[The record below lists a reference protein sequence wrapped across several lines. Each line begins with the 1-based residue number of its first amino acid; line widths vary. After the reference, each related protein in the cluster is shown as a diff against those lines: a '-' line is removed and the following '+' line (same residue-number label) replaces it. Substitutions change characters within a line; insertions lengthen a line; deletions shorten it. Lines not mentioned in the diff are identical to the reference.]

1 MTTAT
6 ILLAEDNALTRD
18 FMARSLR
25 AAGHDVLEADGLAA
39 ARRIVESR
47 SFDVAVIDLCLGDGD
62 GRELLDQL
70 RELAPEV
77 PVIVATSTDTA
88 ASAVELIRRGAYDYM
103 VKPVPNADLLRMA
116 ERGVELSRARRAINA
131 LHDARLRESSGWDIG
146 ETTRMRQTEQ
156 TVRRFA
162 PTDAG
167 ILIQGESGTGKEA
180 VARALHD
187 LSERAKGPFVAI
199 NCAAVPAQLLESE
212 VFGHEKGSFTGAVDR
227 RKGMLEL
234 AHGGT
239 LFLDEVA
246 TMSLEMQAKLLR
258 ALQEFSFRRV
268 GGQLELNVDV
278 RVVSATNRSLLD
290 AIATGEFRDDLY
302 YRLCVMT
309 VDLPPLR
316 ERVVDIP
323 FFIQKFIGELRAKT
337 GSSVTGITE
346 TALWAMCRYGW
357 PGNIRQL
364 RNTVERAMIF
374 ATGEE
379 RIDLPHLPTELL
391 NSGPQEARRNGGDAA
406 GATPAPP
413 APPSSP
419 PPADA
424 AAAGRALVLPGD
436 LPERGFDMKATIAQW
451 EREWVAQALTRT
463 GGNQSA
469 AARLLGLTRDELR
482 YRVDK
487 FVLEPAA

>member
-1 MTTAT
+1 MTTPT
-6 ILLAEDNALTRD
+6 ILVAEDNALSRD
-18 FMARSLR
+18 FMVRALR
-25 AAGHDVLEADGLAA
+25 ANHYEVVEADGLAA
-39 ARRIVESR
+39 ARGIVESR
-47 SFDVAVIDLCLGDGD
+47 ILDLAFIDLCLGDGD
-62 GRELLDQL
+62 GRDLLDQL
-70 RELAPEV
+70 RLLAPEV
-77 PVIVATSTDTA
+77 PVIVCTSTDTA

-103 VKPVPNADLLRMA
+103 VKPVPPSDLLRMA
-116 ERGVELSRARRAINA
+116 ARGVELSQARRAINA
-131 LHDARLRESSGWDIG
+131 FHDARLRESNGWDIG
-146 ETTRMRQTEQ
+146 ETNRMRQVEQ
-156 TVRRFA
+156 TVKRFA

-180 VARALHD
+180 VARALHEC
-187 LSERAKGPFVAI
+187 SERAKGPFVAI

-212 VFGHEKGSFTGAVDR
+212 VFGHERGSFTGAIDR

-268 GGQLELNVDV
+268 GGMVELNVDV
-278 RVVSATNRSLLD
+278 RVVSASNRSLRE
-290 AIATGEFRDDLY
+290 AIDKGDFRDDLY

-323 FFIQKFIGELRAKT
+323 LFIQKFIDELRSKT

-379 RIDLPHLPTELL
+379 QIDLPHLPEEIL
-391 NSGPQEARRNGGDAA
+391 GAGQEE
-406 GATPAPP
+406 GALR
-413 APPSSP
+413 
-419 PPADA
+419 A
-424 AAAGRALVLPGD
+424 AAAPQGQSPFSEAAAVADAPSLALPGN
-436 LPERGFDMKATIAQW
+436 LPDGGFDMKATIARW
-451 EREWVAQALTRT
+451 ERDWVTQALSRSA
-463 GGNQSA
+463 GNQSA

-487 FVLEPAA
+487 FTLEPAA

>member
-1 MTTAT
+1 MTTPT
-6 ILLAEDNALTRD
+6 VLVAEDNALTRD
-18 FMARSLR
+18 FMVRSLR
-25 AAGHDVLEADGLAA
+25 ANGYDVLEADGLAA
-39 ARRIVESR
+39 ARRLVESR
-47 SFDVAVIDLCLGDGD
+47 VFDLAFIDLCLGDGD
-62 GRELLDQL
+62 GRDLLDQL
-70 RELAPEV
+70 RELAQEV

-103 VKPVPNADLLRMA
+103 VKPVPPSDLLRMA
-116 ERGVELSRARRAINA
+116 ARGVELSRARRAINA

-146 ETTRMRQTEQ
+146 ETTRMRQTEH
-156 TVRRFA
+156 TVKRFA

-187 LSERAKGPFVAI
+187 CSERAKGPFIAI

-258 ALQEFSFRRV
+258 ALQEFTFRRV
-268 GGQLELNVDV
+268 GGQLELSVNV
-278 RVVSATNRSLLD
+278 RVVSATNRSLRE
-290 AIATGEFRDDLY
+290 AIEKGEFRDDLY

-346 TALWAMCRYGW
+346 TALWAMCRYSW

-379 RIDLPHLPTELL
+379 RIDLPHLPAELL
-391 NSGPQEARRNGGDAA
+391 NANQDAQ
-406 GATPAPP
+406 
-413 APPSSP
+413 
-419 PPADA
+419 
-424 AAAGRALVLPGD
+424 R
-436 LPERGFDMKATIAQW
+436 
-451 EREWVAQALTRT
+451 
-463 GGNQSA
+463 
-469 AARLLGLTRDELR
+469 
-482 YRVDK
+482 
-487 FVLEPAA
+487 